1 MPSFETELR
10 RLKQQIVEIEKAK
23 EKKIIEV
30 MNPVRAL
37 EDLLDQKKERMDR
50 LYYPRQVPYI
60 KHVDAEILD
69 VLEPLVN
76 ALNLLQIR
84 LKKLEDKLD
93 W

>member
-1 MPSFETELR
+1 MPSFETEIR
-10 RLKQQIVEIEKAK
+10 RLKQHISELEKAK

-30 MNPVRAL
+30 INPVRAL
-37 EDLLDQKKERMDR
+37 ENLLDQKKERMDR
-50 LYYPRQVPYI
+50 LYYPRHVPYI

-76 ALNLLQIR
+76 ALNLLQVR

-93 W
+93 

>member
-93 W
+93 